1 MKVSR
6 LQRWAPWIRPIPN
19 PDPNPSWGL
28 RCSAEDLRLLNQ
40 KDFFFYTQRL
50 LEKLFHRLCVNW
62 KRMSS

>member
-6 LQRWAPWIRPIPN
+6 LQRWAPWIRPNPN

-28 RCSAEDLRLLNQ
+28 RCAAEDLRLLNQ
-40 KDFFFYTQRL
+40 TEFFFCTQRL
-50 LEKLFHRLCVNW
+50 LEKLFHNLCVNW